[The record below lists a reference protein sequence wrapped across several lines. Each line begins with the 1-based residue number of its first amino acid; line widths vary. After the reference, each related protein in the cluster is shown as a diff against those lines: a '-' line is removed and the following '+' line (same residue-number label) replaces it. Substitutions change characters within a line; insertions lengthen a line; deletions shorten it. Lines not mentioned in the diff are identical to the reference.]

1 MYSHLVFPIV
11 TGFLQTKKNQFV
23 NVFKIQDY
31 ISNAVAITVLAMFV
45 LTGCD
50 TVSYFYHKSKS
61 AILEGVLKQEFL
73 AVELVSDL
81 GEHIHL
87 SDMSEEKSKRFVQ
100 IIVFGMYVLMY
111 VLFFYLWLSRSS
123 HQRYSVKKGVL
134 NNFENLKLH
143 DMVYYK

>member
-1 MYSHLVFPIV
+1 M

-23 NVFKIQDY
+23 NVSKIHDY
-31 ISNAVAITVLAMFV
+31 ISNAVAITLLAMFV

-50 TVSYFYHKSKS
+50 TVSYFYRKSKS
-61 AILEGVLKQEFL
+61 SILEGVLKQEFL
-73 AVELVSDL
+73 AAELVSDL

-111 VLFFYLWLSRSS
+111 VLFFYL
-123 HQRYSVKKGVL
+123 
-134 NNFENLKLH
+134 
-143 DMVYYK
+143 

>member
-1 MYSHLVFPIV
+1 M

-23 NVFKIQDY
+23 NVSKIHDY
-31 ISNAVAITVLAMFV
+31 ISNAVAITLLAMFV

-50 TVSYFYHKSKS
+50 TVSYFYRKSKS

-73 AVELVSDL
+73 AAELVSDL
-81 GEHIHL
+81 REHIQL

-111 VLFFYLWLSRSS
+111 VLFFYL
-123 HQRYSVKKGVL
+123 
-134 NNFENLKLH
+134 
-143 DMVYYK
+143 

>member
-23 NVFKIQDY
+23 NVFKIHDY

-123 HQRYSVKKGVL
+123 HLRYSVKKGVL

>member
-1 MYSHLVFPIV
+1 M

-23 NVFKIQDY
+23 NVSEIHDY
-31 ISNAVAITVLAMFV
+31 ISNAAAITLLAMFV

-50 TVSYFYHKSKS
+50 TVSYFYRKSKS

-73 AVELVSDL
+73 AAELVSDL
-81 GEHIHL
+81 GEHIQL

-123 HQRYSVKKGVL
+123 HQRYSVKKKVFSTIL
-134 NNFENLKLH
+134 QI
-143 DMVYYK
+143 